1 MLMTLPVLGNVH
13 HVGIACRDLESVRS
27 WVLATFPV
35 ASDSGPVHDP
45 LQDADLCLLHMSD
58 GFALELVSGPIVQG
72 MLHRRITYYH
82 LCYEVK
88 DISASIS
95 SLQSG
100 GCRLVSGPL
109 PAVLFDGRP
118 VAFLLSPLG
127 LMELLGEL

>member
-1 MLMTLPVLGNVH
+1 MTLPVLGNVH